1 MSLMVEKL
9 AYVKKLRHLTSEDI
23 SRLSGVPLGTLNKI
37 LSGQT
42 KNPAIGPMDRIT
54 RVLRVPIRYLLDDE
68 LPPECCVTAN
78 SQDGVVLLSPE
89 ELRLLLA
96 LRRLEPQRRRTA
108 GIMLALM
115 SSACVKSIGTVSVK
129 RTFCYTTG
137 ATGAPPVRA
146 VLIPEVDAAAGEAD
160 FAVLLNDG
168 GMEPVYPSGAV
179 LLCAQRPPTVQEYG
193 VYLYNQ
199 EVLLRRLCRRRG
211 VTRLLAPSLAY
222 PDLQVTEEDHLDC
235 LGAITGQ
242 ARGCRWEQTP

>member
-42 KNPAIGPMDRIT
+42 KNPAVGPMDRIT

-68 LPPECCVTAN
+68 VPPECCVTAN

-89 ELRLLLA
+89 ELRLLLY
-96 LRRLEPQRRRTA
+96 LRRLEPPRRRVA
-108 GIMLALM
+108 GVMLALM
-115 SSACVKSIGTVSVK
+115 SAAGVKSIGTVPVK
-129 RTFCYTTG
+129 RTFCYSTG
-137 ATGAPPVRA
+137 TSNLPPLRA
-146 VLIPEVDAAAGEAD
+146 ILIPEVDNAAREAD

-168 GMEPVYPSGAV
+168 SMEPIYPSGAV
-179 LLCAQRPPTVQEYG
+179 LLCTQRQPTPQEYG
-193 VYLYNQ
+193 VYLFNQ
-199 EVLLRRLCRRRG
+199 EVLLRRACRRRG
-211 VTRLLAPSLAY
+211 ITRLLAPSLAY
-222 PDLQVTEEDHLDC
+222 PDLQVGPEDTLEC
-235 LGAITGQ
+235 MGAIVGQ

>member
-96 LRRLEPQRRRTA
+96 LRRLEPH
-108 GIMLALM
+108 L
-115 SSACVKSIGTVSVK
+115 S
-129 RTFCYTTG
+129 
-137 ATGAPPVRA
+137 
-146 VLIPEVDAAAGEAD
+146 
-160 FAVLLNDG
+160 
-168 GMEPVYPSGAV
+168 
-179 LLCAQRPPTVQEYG
+179 
-193 VYLYNQ
+193 
-199 EVLLRRLCRRRG
+199 CRS
-211 VTRLLAPSLAY
+211 P
-222 PDLQVTEEDHLDC
+222 
-235 LGAITGQ
+235 
-242 ARGCRWEQTP
+242 